1 MKRRTYLLGLG
12 TLSGAAGLISN
23 TSAFSSVSA
32 EREVRVEVVGDEE
45 AFLRLEYPDQEITCN
60 GDDQSVQLV
69 EIGNKTGV
77 KLEPVTVTIDSVPEG
92 VTIEEDE
99 NITTNSEDQ
108 VELDDLGPGDS
119 VAICVTVDSTDN
131 LPDENEISFNVSAEG
146 GGVSIET
153 TKSRTVKITCEN
165 NNSG

>member
-60 GDDQSVQLV
+60 RDDQSVQLV

-108 VELDDLGPGDS
+108 VELDDPLGPGDS

-131 LPDENEISFNVSAEG
+131 LPDEISFNVSAEG

>member
-60 GDDQSVQLV
+60 GDEQSVQLA

-119 VAICVTVDSTDN
+119 VAICVTVDPTDD
-131 LPDENEISFNVSAEG
+131 LPDEISFNVSAEG

-153 TKSRTVKITCEN
+153 TKRRTVKITCEN
-165 NNSG
+165 NDFG